1 MEDTGPQNSPDDDL
15 LDLLVRQVTEGLS
28 TDEQRA
34 LDVLDG
40 AEASA
45 LRRDLE
51 RAAAALTLA
60 GAAGARPPPPALRVR
75 LEQQAAAFFAQS
87 GDRAATRIAA
97 VQTPSAGITGIEQHR
112 SRPRPPLGGT
122 AGWWAAAACL
132 VLAIFAWFRTPPP
145 AVPPAARD
153 AEHRDAGPHVVAE
166 APQPT
171 PAALREALLAEP
183 NAVKLSFGATKD
195 PAAAGVSGDVVW
207 DPVTQRGYLHF
218 VGLRQNDPTT
228 QQYQIWI
235 FDGQRDQRYPVDGGV
250 FDVPQNG
257 SEVIVPI
264 RAALPVHLAKAFAVT
279 IEKAGG
285 VVVSARD
292 HVVALAQTT

>member
-60 GAAGARPPPPALRVR
+60 GAAGARPPPPALRAQ

-87 GDRAATRIAA
+87 GDRAAPRIAA
-97 VQTPSAGITGIEQHR
+97 VQTPSAGITGIEPHR
-112 SRPRPPLGGT
+112 SRATPPLGGT
-122 AGWWAAAACL
+122 SGWWAAAACL
-132 VLAIFAWFRTPPP
+132 VVAIFAWFRTPAP
-145 AVPPAARD
+145 AVPPAAVD
-153 AEHRDAGPHVVAE
+153 LAPHVVAE
-166 APQPT
+166 APPPTPT
-171 PAALREALLAEP
+171 PAALREALLAAP
-183 NAVKLSFGATKD
+183 NALKLSFGATKD

-218 VGLRQNDPTT
+218 VGMRQNDPNA

-292 HVVALAQTT
+292 HVVALAQAT

>member
-60 GAAGARPPPPALRVR
+60 GAAGARPPPPALRAQ

-87 GDRAATRIAA
+87 GDRAAPRIAA
-97 VQTPSAGITGIEQHR
+97 VQTPSAGITGIEPHR
-112 SRPRPPLGGT
+112 SRATPPLGGT
-122 AGWWAAAACL
+122 SGWWAAAACL
-132 VLAIFAWFRTPPP
+132 VVAIFAWFRTPAP
-145 AVPPAARD
+145 
-153 AEHRDAGPHVVAE
+153 E
-166 APQPT
+166 APPPT
-171 PAALREALLAEP
+171 PAALRDALLAEP
-183 NAVKLSFGATKD
+183 NALKLSFGATKD
-195 PAAAGVSGDVVW
+195 PAAPGVSGDVVW

-218 VGLRQNDPTT
+218 VGLRQNDPNA